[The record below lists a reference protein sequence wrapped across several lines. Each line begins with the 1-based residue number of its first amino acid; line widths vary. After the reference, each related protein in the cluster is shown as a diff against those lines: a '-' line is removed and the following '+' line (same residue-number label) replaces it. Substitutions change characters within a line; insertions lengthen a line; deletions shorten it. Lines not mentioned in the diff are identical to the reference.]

1 MNVVLVN
8 DRSDDLITSLVNVWE
23 RSVRETH
30 LFLTEKEILRIK
42 EYVPSAIKEVKTLLI
57 ARDDNNLP
65 VAFMGLKDD
74 RLEMLFLDPSV
85 RGKGLGRK
93 LLPIAIDEN
102 KIKRLTVNE
111 QNPEAIGFYKHMG
124 FKTYKREEH
133 DEEGNAYPILY
144 MTL

>member
-93 LLPIAIDEN
+93 LLTIAIDEN
-102 KIKRLTVNE
+102 KIKRLTVKE

>member
-8 DRSDDLITSLVNVWE
+8 DRSDDLISLLVNIWE

-42 EYVPSAIKEVKTLLI
+42 EYVPSAIKEVQTLFI
-57 ARDDNNLP
+57 AKDDNNSP
-65 VAFMGLKDD
+65 IAFLGLEKD
-74 RLEMLFLDPSV
+74 RLEMLFLDPTV
-85 RGKGLGRK
+85 RRKGLGRR
-93 LLPIAIDEN
+93 LLTIAIDEY

-133 DEEGNAYPILY
+133 DEEGNAYPLLY